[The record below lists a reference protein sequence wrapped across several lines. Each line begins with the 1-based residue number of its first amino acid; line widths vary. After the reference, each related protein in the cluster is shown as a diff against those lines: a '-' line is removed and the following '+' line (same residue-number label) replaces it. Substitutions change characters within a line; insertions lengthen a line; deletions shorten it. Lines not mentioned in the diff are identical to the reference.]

1 MVIKSTLTYL
11 ALFLYLNSLQA
22 LPLALALLGCP
33 LAQFHFLYVFAHVP
47 DNSALA
53 LVLRGLLT
61 LFVTKSWAE
70 GKKMGKKWGQAEE
83 EVVPDKG
90 RLGVVG

>member
-70 GKKMGKKWGQAEE
+70 GKRWARSGVRQRKKWCQTRAGW
-83 EVVPDKG
+83 G
-90 RLGVVG
+90 L